1 MFYTGAYRYNYF
13 DMSKRGSRQDIK
25 PESKWVIDIAN
36 LIKAKESFEKTTS
49 PETLQ
54 KKLLREDMF
63 ENVACIKE
71 YGLMEL
77 YSLYKSQVPGIKYTP
92 KFSGEEDADNA
103 SERDILLSERR
114 RIERALSRLKSLYL
128 YSEEDMAEK
137 DYIIEKKQLD
147 EQLEKVNARLDE
159 LSEGLTSQFSISDD
173 ELMSKASYFIMS
185 QKLSDKRFVNYRRL
199 LEETD
204 PRILKDFINSV
215 SSNFCIE
222 NGKIRSITFKN
233 GIIHEFVYKDD

>member
-1 MFYTGAYRYNYF
+1 M
-13 DMSKRGSRQDIK
+13 
-25 PESKWVIDIAN
+25 V
-36 LIKAKESFEKTTS
+36 
-49 PETLQ
+49 
-54 KKLLREDMF
+54 
-63 ENVACIKE
+63 
-71 YGLMEL
+71 
-77 YSLYKSQVPGIKYTP
+77 
-92 KFSGEEDADNA
+92 
-103 SERDILLSERR
+103 
-114 RIERALSRLKSLYL
+114 
-128 YSEEDMAEK
+128 EK
-137 DYIIEKKQLD
+137 DYIIEKK
-147 EQLEKVNARLDE
+147 RLDE

-173 ELMSKASYFIMS
+173 ELMAKASYFIMS